1 MPTVD
6 PNRPGYY
13 TDGTPIPV
21 NTSQNQQT
29 GYPIGTNIS
38 GSAPVQDPAVAQRAD
53 EIRSVSG
60 NVQPISR
67 PGNPYNA
74 QGSRVTYRTADN
86 KISDSSDRNAY
97 AYYGVPTSTALA
109 QGNEQYEFQE
119 KLKQWEREF
128 EEQKR
133 QNRFGNAVSA
143 SEITRWAPSAI
154 TDMYPG
160 WSSGGSQ
167 SRNTNTTNQAT
178 LPATIANLYPGATNV
193 VRDASGGYTFTSA
206 SGVRQRYY
214 GGMIS

>member
-1 MPTVD
+1 MPTID

-13 TDGTPIPV
+13 TDGTPIPGAPG
-21 NTSQNQQT
+21 QAPQA

-38 GSAPVQDPAVAQRAD
+38 GSAPAQDPAVAQRAD

-60 NVQPISR
+60 NAQPISR

-74 QGSRVTYRTADN
+74 QGSKVTHITADN
-86 KISDSSDRNAY
+86 KTVDSGRGAY
-97 AYYGVPTSTALA
+97 DYYGVPTLASRA

-119 KLKQWEREF
+119 KLKQWEKEF
-128 EEQKR
+128 EEMKR
-133 QNRFGNAVSA
+133 QNKFGNAVSA
-143 SEITRWAPSAI
+143 AEITRWAPSAI

-160 WSSGGSQ
+160 WSNGGSQ
-167 SRNTNTTNQAT
+167 SRNTNTANQAT